1 MAKKLNHVVFTFLLL
16 AFFQVSCK
24 TGSGDGAQS
33 DTGFETYKLPDE
45 FELKL
50 AASDPLIEAPVV
62 IDFDNKGRIWVVEMK
77 GYMPNLAGDGEN
89 AHNGRISILEDKDKD
104 GLYEHATTFLDS
116 LVLPRAIA
124 HVYGGLL
131 YAVPPNLYFVDIDN
145 DKPGKTV
152 LVDSMYSYGG
162 NVESQPNGLMMGIDN
177 WIYNANSNF
186 RYRLKNG
193 KWLKEPT
200 AFRGQWGIT
209 KDNYGR
215 LFYNSNEIQISGD
228 YVLPGTLIRNPYMK
242 PVAAIDRMLTTNQ
255 HVHPL
260 HPTTVNRGSEKGI
273 LDKDSLL
280 VNVTAACGPLVYRG
294 DQFPSAYQ
302 LNAFVC
308 EPEANVV
315 KRNILTFGALQISA
329 KQAWDDKEFIA
340 STDEGFRPVNILDA
354 PDGAMYVVDMH
365 RGIMQHRAYAT
376 PYYRNGISQKKLDT
390 LQNAGRILRVQAKN
404 KPLDKIPDLTQSSA
418 SQLVELLKSPNGW
431 IRDRAQE
438 LLIDKKQPS
447 IVPQLDT
454 MVLNGKDP
462 VTPIHALY
470 VLEGWDALS
479 FDLLQKTAASSNPM
493 LSAHALV
500 LLQRYNSIDHVQ
512 QMETLVNSLMNRN
525 DTVTNLYLAATLGP
539 WAETSKKTFLP
550 LLARLS
556 GIYPGE
562 LVYQEAV
569 VSSLKGLEEDFQ
581 QLLSQPSH
589 GNKDTLITG
598 LIAQTISN
606 KKEKKMNSIF
616 VDVTVPV
623 DKRTAGLEIFQSTC
637 SACHGA
643 DGEGKQNIAPPL
655 KGSEYVEG
663 PPTRLG
669 MILLNGISGPIS
681 LKGQTYTFNGS
692 MPNFANNYTD
702 QQISDVIE
710 YIRNSFIA
718 NPPKSIRINADKIKE
733 LRGKHSGPLSDKE
746 LQAMAN
752 GDIKK

>member
-1 MAKKLNHVVFTFLLL
+1 MAKNFNRALFIFLTPVFLHL
-16 AFFQVSCK
+16 SC
-24 TGSGDGAQS
+24 TNRPGDGAQGG
-33 DTGFETYKLPDE
+33 TTFETYKLPDE
-45 FELKL
+45 FELQL

-89 AHNGRISILEDKDKD
+89 VHNGRISILEDKDKD

-131 YAVPPNLYFVDIDN
+131 YAVPPNLYFVDINN

-228 YVLPGTLIRNPYMK
+228 YVLPNTLIRNHFMK

-255 HVHPL
+255 HVYPL

-273 LDKDSLL
+273 LNKDSLL

-294 DQFPSAYQ
+294 DQFPADYQ

-308 EPEANVV
+308 EPEGNLV
-315 KRNILTFGALQISA
+315 KRNILTFDALKISA
-329 KQAWDDKEFIA
+329 KQAWDDREFIA

-390 LQNAGRILRVQAKN
+390 LQSAGRILRVKAKN
-404 KPLDKIPDLTQSSA
+404 KQPGKIPDLTQMSV
-418 SQLVELLKSPNGW
+418 SQLVGLLKSPNGW

-438 LLIDKKQPS
+438 LLIDKKEAS

-454 MVLNGKDP
+454 MVLNGKDL

-470 VLEGWDALS
+470 VLEGMDALS

-500 LLQRYNSIDHVQ
+500 LLQQYNSMDHVQ
-512 QMETLVNSLMNRN
+512 QMEMLVNSLMSRN

-550 LLARLS
+550 VLARLS
-556 GIYPGE
+556 SIYPGE

-581 QLLSQPSH
+581 QLLSKQSH
-589 GNKDTLITG
+589 TNNDTVLTR
-598 LIAQTISN
+598 LIAQTILN
-606 KKEKKMNSIF
+606 KKEKKENSIF
-616 VDVTVPV
+616 VDVVVPV

-655 KGSEYVEG
+655 KGSEYVNG
-663 PPTRLG
+663 SPSRLA
-669 MILLNGISGPIS
+669 MIILNGISGPIS
-681 LKGQTYTFNGS
+681 LNGQTYTFNGS

-702 QQISDVIE
+702 QQISDVIG
-710 YIRNSFIA
+710 YIHNSFIA
-718 NPPKSIRINADKIKE
+718 NPPKSLRISTEQIKE
-733 LRGKHSGPLSDKE
+733 LRGKHSGPLSGKE
-746 LQAMAN
+746 LQALGNA
-752 GDIKK
+752 DIKK

>member
-1 MAKKLNHVVFTFLLL
+1 MAKKFNRAVLAFLLL
-16 AFFQVSCK
+16 ALLQVSCK
-24 TGSGDGAQS
+24 TSPGDGS
-33 DTGFETYKLPDE
+33 KGFETYKLPSE
-45 FELKL
+45 FELQL
-50 AASDPLIEAPVV
+50 AAADPLIEAPVT

-77 GYMPNLAGDGEN
+77 GYMPNLDGNGED
-89 AHNGRISILEDKDKD
+89 AHNGRISILEDADND
-104 GLYEHATTFLDS
+104 GLFDHATTFLDS

-124 HVYGGLL
+124 HAYGGLL
-131 YAVPPNLYFVDIDN
+131 YAVPPNLWFVEINN
-145 DKPGKTV
+145 DKPGKKV
-152 LVDSMYSYGG
+152 LVDSMYSDGG

-177 WIYNANSNF
+177 WLYNANSNF

-200 AFRGQWGIT
+200 VFRGQWGIT

-228 YVLPGTLIRNPYMK
+228 YVLPNTLIRNPYMK
-242 PVAAIDRMLTTNQ
+242 PVAATDRMLTTNQ
-255 HVHPL
+255 HVYPL
-260 HPTTVNRGSEKGI
+260 HPTTVNRGGEKGI

-294 DQFPSAYQ
+294 DQFPSDYQ
-302 LNAFVC
+302 LNAFIC
-308 EPEANVV
+308 EPEGNLV
-315 KRNILTFGALQISA
+315 KRNILTFGALKITA
-329 KQAWDDKEFIA
+329 KQAWDDREFIA
-340 STDEGFRPVNILDA
+340 STDEGFRPVDILDA

-390 LQNAGRILRVQAKN
+390 LQSAGRILRVKAKN
-404 KPLDKIPDLTQSSA
+404 KQLDKIPDLTQLNA
-418 SQLVELLKSPNGW
+418 SQLIDLLKSPNGW
-431 IRDRAQE
+431 IRDHAQQ
-438 LLIDKKQPS
+438 LLIEMKQPS
-447 IVPQLDT
+447 IVPQLDSI
-454 MVLNGKDP
+454 VLNDKDP
-462 VTPIHALY
+462 VTPVHALY
-470 VLEGWDALS
+470 VLEGLDALS
-479 FDLLQKTAASSNPM
+479 FDLLQKTAASPNSM
-493 LSAHALV
+493 LSAHAL
-500 LLQRYNSIDHVQ
+500 LLLERYNSNDHVQ
-512 QMETLVNSLMNRN
+512 QMETLANSLINKN

-550 LLARLS
+550 LLVRLS
-556 GIYPGE
+556 AIYPSD

-569 VSSLKGLEEDFQ
+569 VSSLKGMEEDFQ
-581 QLLSQPSH
+581 ALLLQQPHNSA
-589 GNKDTLITG
+589 DTVLTSV
-598 LIAQTISN
+598 LAQTILN
-606 KKEKKMNSIF
+606 KKEKKVNSIF
-616 VDVTVPV
+616 VDVSVPV
-623 DKRTAGLEIFQSTC
+623 DKRTAGLEIFRSTC

-692 MPNFANNYTD
+692 MPNFGNNYTD

-710 YIRNSFIA
+710 YLHNSFIL
-718 NPPKSIRINADKIKE
+718 NPPKTLRINVEKIKE
-733 LRGKHSGPLSDKE
+733 LRAKKHTGPLSGKE

-752 GDIKK
+752 FDVKK